1 MSSPEHSSN
10 PGRFHFHDQPL
21 LEGLELSWRYRLHT
35 YLCIE
40 QLSLNKFPD
49 MKAGINLGMVHYSNI
64 FSHLSCLSRLE
75 KIGPPVHIW
84 KPRTL
89 LFSVARSDALPGLQQ
104 PPPPSPSKEQF
115 CFLWDDYGLFPSPWD
130 TTAGIK
136 GMNVLTKILS
146 PLDPH
151 GEFAS
156 VQEGFYYHSVVPCMK
171 HRCDLVSHLVRWECH
186 KSHTITGSPRES
198 KFWPSEKL
206 KNPFL
211 PSF

>member
-21 LEGLELSWRYRLHT
+21 LEGLELSWCYRLHT

-115 CFLWDDYGLFPSPWD
+115 CFCETIMDYFPIHELLQLALKGWTFLQRFYHLWIPMVSLPQYKRAFI
-130 TTAGIK
+130 TT
-136 GMNVLTKILS
+136 V
-146 PLDPH
+146 
-151 GEFAS
+151 
-156 VQEGFYYHSVVPCMK
+156 
-171 HRCDLVSHLVRWECH
+171 
-186 KSHTITGSPRES
+186 
-198 KFWPSEKL
+198 
-206 KNPFL
+206 
-211 PSF
+211 